1 MPLFILINFLLT
13 FSKEQAY
20 LRGKIDKLNR
30 QLVIANDELCEL
42 RTEFEK
48 VTSYNEVLA
57 HENDNLQKENEEL
70 KLARKGKYQYQDD
83 QIGDDRQIKR

>member
-20 LRGKIDKLNR
+20 LRGRIDELNR
-30 QLVIANDELCEL
+30 QFVIANNELREL
-42 RTEFEK
+42 RTEFRK

-57 HENDNLQKENEEL
+57 HENDNLRKENEEL
-70 KLARKGKYQYQDD
+70 KSARKGKCRYQDD
-83 QIGDDRQIKR
+83 QIGDDRQIK

>member
-20 LRGKIDKLNR
+20 LRERIDKLNR
-30 QLVIANDELCEL
+30 QLVIANDELREL
-42 RTEFEK
+42 RTEFGK
-48 VTSYNEVLA
+48 VTSYNEVLT

-70 KLARKGKYQYQDD
+70 KLVRKGK
-83 QIGDDRQIKR
+83 R

>member
-20 LRGKIDKLNR
+20 LRSRIDKLNR
-30 QLVIANDELCEL
+30 QLVIANDELREL
-42 RTEFEK
+42 QTEFGK

-57 HENDNLQKENEEL
+57 HENDNLRKENEKL
-70 KLARKGKYQYQDD
+70 KSACKGKRRY
-83 QIGDDRQIKR
+83 